1 MSCRS
6 RSLKAGQTLVEFSL
20 MIVLFLTVLFL
31 IIELGMVFAIYVGL
45 TNSAREAARVGS
57 IYQYPDPRSLNTSTA
72 AAAAAAQNTVDD
84 ARETAMNQAIDDT
97 LNPMIASNRAQ
108 MGTPQFTYRPDPGN
122 SVYRYGEKLT
132 VRLTYQ
138 RRVMFLLGSTDITL
152 AAESE
157 MRIEP
162 GGR

>member
-1 MSCRS
+1 MSRRP
-6 RSLKAGQTLVEFSL
+6 RSLKAGQALVEFSL
-20 MIVLFLTVLFL
+20 MILLFLAILFL

-57 IYQYPDPRSLNTSTA
+57 IYQYPNPRSLDTSTTTA
-72 AAAAAAQNTVDD
+72 AAAAQATVDD
-84 ARETAMNQAIDDT
+84 AREAAMNQAIDNT
-97 LNPMIASNRAQ
+97 LNPMIAATRAQ
-108 MGTPQFTYRPDPGN
+108 MGTPQFVYQPDPGN

-132 VRLTYQ
+132 VTLTYQ

-152 AAESE
+152 ASQSE

>member
-1 MSCRS
+1 M
-6 RSLKAGQTLVEFSL
+6 VEFAL
-20 MIVLFLTVLFL
+20 MALLFLAILFL
-31 IIELGMVFAIYVGL
+31 IIELGIVFSIYVGL

-57 IYQYPDPRSLNTSTA
+57 IYQYPTPRSLNTSTA
-72 AAAAAAQNTVDD
+72 AAATAAQNTVDV
-84 ARETAMNQAIDDT
+84 AREAAMNQAIDAT
-97 LNPMIASNRAQ
+97 LNPIIAGTRAQ
-108 MGTPQFTYRPDPGN
+108 LGTPQFTYPDPGN
-122 SVYRYGEKLT
+122 SVYRYGGKLK

-138 RRVMFLLGSTDITL
+138 RHVMFLLGSTDVTL